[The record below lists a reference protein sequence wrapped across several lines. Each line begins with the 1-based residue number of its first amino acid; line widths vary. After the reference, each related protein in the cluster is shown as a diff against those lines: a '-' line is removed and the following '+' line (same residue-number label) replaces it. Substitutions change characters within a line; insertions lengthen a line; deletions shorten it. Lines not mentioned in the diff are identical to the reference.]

1 MGDRAV
7 ALGAPLYL
15 KSGILRSKR
24 REIDI
29 VRLGNAEE
37 AKLLLKAPEFSKV
50 RIVGYGDLAESF
62 SRDIYLA
69 AFTAQETALRKQK
82 TISVEMAGMR

>member
-15 KSGILRSKR
+15 KSGILCSKR

-29 VRLGNAEE
+29 VGLGNAEE
-37 AKLLLKAPEFSKV
+37 AKLLLKASEFFQV
-50 RIVGYGDLAESF
+50 RIV
-62 SRDIYLA
+62 R
-69 AFTAQETALRKQK
+69 
-82 TISVEMAGMR
+82 